1 MFKYI
6 KPKLKLF
13 IAIIFI
19 VLLASCQ
26 GDSKNSNLELS
37 NFIKPEYLFQESLL
51 SCKLVEGNTLNSVE
65 RFIPKFVDS
74 FIKMGGETEELYFLF
89 PLVEDQTDT
98 QVFEVLLNHSDP
110 LSLDRLNLTLAAL
123 SFNDI
128 AKCESSSVSS
138 RTLWLT
144 DQTIFASPVIAE
156 ILECNYRDG
165 YSYATIK
172 LVLEQ
177 FTDALIKNNSQ
188 VNILY
193 SEEDKSS
200 SKFYWTNIFSSLES
214 RQNFVESWQALEISK
229 EIQGLLLEQS
239 TCESSQTY
247 RRYKIL

>member
-1 MFKYI
+1 
-6 KPKLKLF
+6 
-13 IAIIFI
+13 
-19 VLLASCQ
+19 
-26 GDSKNSNLELS
+26 
-37 NFIKPEYLFQESLL
+37 
-51 SCKLVEGNTLNSVE
+51 
-65 RFIPKFVDS
+65 
-74 FIKMGGETEELYFLF
+74 
-89 PLVEDQTDT
+89 QTDT
-98 QVFEVLLNHSDP
+98 QVFEVLLNHSDS

-123 SFNDI
+123 SFD
-128 AKCESSSVSS
+128 
-138 RTLWLT
+138 
-144 DQTIFASPVIAE
+144 DIAE

-239 TCESSQTY
+239 ICESSQTY

>member
-1 MFKYI
+1 
-6 KPKLKLF
+6 
-13 IAIIFI
+13 
-19 VLLASCQ
+19 
-26 GDSKNSNLELS
+26 
-37 NFIKPEYLFQESLL
+37 
-51 SCKLVEGNTLNSVE
+51 
-65 RFIPKFVDS
+65 
-74 FIKMGGETEELYFLF
+74 MGGETEELYFLF

-98 QVFEVLLNHSDP
+98 QVFEVLLNHSDS

-123 SFNDI
+123 SFDDI

-138 RTLWLT
+138 RALWLT

-239 TCESSQTY
+239 ICESSQTY